1 MAGVSAVPEML
12 PVNSGA
18 FSALARAQYAALARM
33 RWNVFRHGIRSVKG
47 AVESGARAVTLVI
60 FSIMGLGIAFGL
72 GAATYGIAS
81 NNSWAFLPFVFWG
94 VGLLWQM
101 VPITMASFQE
111 QFDTNGLL
119 RFPVGFSA
127 YFLLHLVFGLVDSS
141 TIVGTFCCIG
151 IFAGFTAARPDL
163 AGWMAVALIVF
174 AIFNI
179 FLVRAILAWIDR
191 WLAQRRT
198 REIVTAIFFI
208 LVLGMQLVNPALRA
222 GSKPGVISDKTRVEG
237 LHWLRVADK
246 VQRWLP
252 PGLGA
257 AAVSEGKDGHAG
269 AGLEALALLGV
280 FTLAVGGALSAR
292 LHAEYRGESLGEA
305 PSRQKSERRQGEW
318 LIDGS
323 GPIAAVMEKE
333 LRTLKRAMPFLYAIA
348 LPLVMVFVFSGLRGL
363 RSDTAHHMPFGLL
376 ISLIYAFLGFTQ
388 LFYNNLGP
396 EGVGIQLLFLS
407 PTPIR
412 KVILAKNLFHAL
424 LFSVDA
430 LLTIVIASWRFG
442 VPTLDALAATIAWL
456 LFALP
461 VHLAVGD
468 IFSITMPYRVNLG
481 RIGRQRGSQANALLS
496 MAVQVGVLVVSAGV
510 FALSVWVGRL
520 WMAVPLFLILAAGS
534 IFAWTRVLNRVDQM
548 ANDRRDDLIA
558 TLAKAE

>member
-1 MAGVSAVPEML
+1 
-12 PVNSGA
+12 
-18 FSALARAQYAALARM
+18 M
-33 RWNVFRHGIRSVKG
+33 RWNVFKHGMRSAKG
-47 AVESGARAVTLVI
+47 AVESGARAVTLIV
-60 FSIMGLGIAFGL
+60 FSLMGVGVAFGL
-72 GAATYGIAS
+72 GAAAYGIAS
-81 NNSWAFLPFVFWG
+81 NNAWEFLPLLFWA
-94 VGLLWQM
+94 VLILWQM

-151 IFAGFTAARPDL
+151 IFAGFALARLDL
-163 AGWMAVALIVF
+163 AGWMAVALFMF

-208 LVLGMQLVNPALRA
+208 LVLGIQLLNPAMRA
-222 GSKPGVISDKTRVEG
+222 GTKPGVISDKARLEG
-237 LHWLRVADK
+237 LRWLHVVEQ

-257 AAVSEGKDGHAG
+257 AAVSESNNGHAG
-269 AGLEALALLGV
+269 DGLESLALLGL
-280 FTLAVGGALSAR
+280 FTLAVGGSLSAR

-305 PSRQKSERRQGEW
+305 PSRQKSERKQGPW

-323 GPIAAVMEKE
+323 GPVAAVMEKE
-333 LRTLKRAMPFLYAIA
+333 LRTLKRAMPLLYAIA
-348 LPLVMVFVFSGLRGL
+348 LPLVMVFVFSGIRGL
-363 RSDTAHHMPFGLL
+363 RSDSPQHVPFGLL
-376 ISLIYAFLGFTQ
+376 ISLVYAFLGFTQ

-396 EGVGIQLLFLS
+396 EGAGIQLLFLS

-412 KVILAKNLFHAL
+412 KVMLAKNLFHAA
-424 LFSVDA
+424 LFAVDA
-430 LLTIVIASWRFG
+430 LLTCAIASWRFG
-442 VPTLDALAATIAWL
+442 VPSPDALAATIAFL

-468 IFSITMPYRVNLG
+468 IFSITMAYRVNLG

-496 MAVQVGVLVVSAGV
+496 MAVQVGVLAVGAAV
-510 FALSVWVGRL
+510 FGISVWAGKL
-520 WMAVPLFLILAAGS
+520 WMAVPVFLVLAAGS
-534 IFAWTRVLNRVDQM
+534 IFAWTRVLNNVDRM
-548 ANDRRDDLIA
+548 ANNRRDNLIG